1 VLGDD
6 CGRRGDEENATVDVE
21 LKREAKSVIERIV
34 NLRDS
39 L

>member
-1 VLGDD
+1 METFL
-6 CGRRGDEENATVDVE
+6 REILAVDVE
-21 LKREAKSVIERIV
+21 LKRAAKSVIERIV